1 MSEITISRGM
11 STGRVQLRGAM
22 ATGSFAVG
30 GRIVDPF
37 YTAPWDGFPE
47 DPLLDKLRGDFLCV
61 PFGITPSGDL
71 PDGWNSPGPQPG
83 EVAHGHSSN
92 ADWEVA
98 ALTEE
103 SVMLTLA
110 YPEDDPIERVT
121 RIVTCLDDGLEFE
134 GRIFARSAVDLPI
147 GVHPTFRLP
156 DRPYGATLRL
166 PAGAFLAS
174 PPVQSEPLARVLP
187 GSVFDDPAAAPA
199 IDGAADVTELPW
211 ANANEDL
218 LLVADVEDG
227 RVELLNHDEGYRVTL
242 TWDHRV
248 ARHLMLWISNYGRD
262 AAPWSGRNRALGLEP
277 ITGAF
282 DYGAAVSAAPNPL
295 AARGA
300 ATTVHIEPGQEVVM
314 RHRVTVG
321 RL

>member
-1 MSEITISRGM
+1 MTEITIARGT

-22 ATGSFAVG
+22 VTGSFVVG
-30 GRIVDPF
+30 DRTVEPF
-37 YTAPWDGFPE
+37 YVAPWDGFPA
-47 DPLLDKLRGDFLCV
+47 DPLLDRLRGDFLCV
-61 PFGITPSGDL
+61 PFGSTPAGEL
-71 PDGWNSPGPQPG
+71 PAGWASPGPRPG
-83 EVAHGHSSN
+83 ECAHGYSAN

-103 SVMLTLA
+103 SVMLTLR
-110 YPEDDPIERVT
+110 YPAGDPVERVT
-121 RIVTCLDDGLEFE
+121 RTVTCLDDGLEFE
-134 GRIFARSAVDLPI
+134 GRIMAREAADLPI

-174 PPVQSEPLARVLP
+174 PPLPTEPLARILP
-187 GSVFDDPAAAPA
+187 GSIFHDPTAAPA
-199 IDGAADVTELPW
+199 VDGAADITELPW

-218 LLVADVEDG
+218 LLLADVEEG
-227 RVELLNHDEGYRVTL
+227 RVELLNHDEGYRVAV
-242 TWDHRV
+242 TWDHRLL
-248 ARHLMLWISNYGRD
+248 RHLMLWISNFGRD
-262 AAPWSGRNRALGLEP
+262 ADPWSGRNRALGLEP

-300 ATTVHIEPGQEVVM
+300 ATTVHVEPGQEVVL